1 MQQHPIYVINPN
13 SNSLVTAGLDAAV
26 ASLRLAGGPPITC
39 VTLVDG
45 PPGVQSQLDVDTAA
59 LSVHRFA
66 QAHKGQASAF
76 VVACFSD
83 PGLAVL
89 RESAGV
95 PVLGISESA
104 VLTALTMGQTFGV
117 IAILQGSIPRHLRNW
132 SAMGV
137 ASRCAGEIAI
147 GRGVSALADYPATLA
162 AMCDAGRRLRDER
175 GAQVLVMG
183 CAGMAQFRDPL
194 QEATG
199 LPVVEPTQ
207 AATAM
212 ALGRVQLGW

>member
-1 MQQHPIYVINPN
+1 MQHPIYIINPN
-13 SNSLVTAGLDAAV
+13 SDHAVTAGLDTAV
-26 ASLRLAGGPPITC
+26 APLRLAGGPPISC
-39 VTLVDG
+39 VTLADG

-66 QAHKGQASAF
+66 QLHQHKASAF

-83 PGLAVL
+83 PGLALL
-89 RESAGV
+89 RETVSV

-104 VLTALTMGQTFGV
+104 VLTALTMGQSFGV

-132 SAMGV
+132 HAMGV
-137 ASRCAGEIAI
+137 ASRCAGEVAI
-147 GRGVSALADYPATLA
+147 GRSVSALGDHDATLT
-162 AMCDAGRRLRDER
+162 AMCEAGRRLRDER

-183 CAGMAQFRDPL
+183 CAGMAAFREPL
-194 QEATG
+194 QQAIG

>member
-1 MQQHPIYVINPN
+1 MPNPIYVINPN
-13 SNSLVTAGLDAAV
+13 SDTAVTAGLDAAV
-26 ASLRLAGGPPITC
+26 APLRLAGGPPIEC
-39 VTLVDG
+39 VTLADG
-45 PPGVQSQLDVDTAA
+45 PRGVQTQLDVDTAA

-66 QAHKGQASAF
+66 VDHQGHASAF
-76 VVACFSD
+76 VIACFSD
-83 PGLAVL
+83 PGLQLL
-89 RESAGV
+89 RETVGV

-104 VLTALTMGQTFGV
+104 VLTALTLGQTFGV
-117 IAILQGSIPRHLRNW
+117 IAILQGSIPRHLRSW

-137 ASRCAGEIAI
+137 AGRCAGEVAI
-147 GRGVSALADYPATLA
+147 GRGVSALADRPATLQ

-183 CAGMAQFRDPL
+183 CAGMAPFREPV
-194 QEATG
+194 QQATG

>member
-1 MQQHPIYVINPN
+1 MQDPIYVINPN
-13 SNSLVTAGLDAAV
+13 SDSAVTAGLDEAV
-26 ASLRLAGGPPITC
+26 APLRLAGGPPITC
-39 VTLVDG
+39 VTLPDG

-59 LSVHRFA
+59 LSVHRFTE
-66 QAHKGQASAF
+66 AHKGRASAF
-76 VVACFSD
+76 VLACFSD
-83 PGLAVL
+83 PGLAVV
-89 RESAGV
+89 RENAGV

-104 VLTALTMGQTFGV
+104 VLTALTLGQMFGV

-132 SAMGV
+132 GAMGV

-147 GRGVSALADYPATLA
+147 GRGVSALADRVATLA

-175 GAQVLVMG
+175 GAHVLVMG
-183 CAGMAQFRDPL
+183 CAGMAPFREPL
-194 QEATG
+194 QDAVG

>member
-1 MQQHPIYVINPN
+1 MQHPIYVINPN
-13 SNSLVTAGLDAAV
+13 SDSAVTAGLDTAV
-26 ASLRLAGGPPITC
+26 APLRLAGGPAITC
-39 VTLVDG
+39 VTLADG

-66 QAHKGQASAF
+66 QMHKDQASAF

-83 PGLAVL
+83 PGLALL
-89 RESAGV
+89 RESVRV

-104 VLTALTMGQTFGV
+104 VLTALSLGQTFGV
-117 IAILQGSIPRHLRNW
+117 IAMLQGAIARHLRNW

-137 ASRCAGEIAI
+137 LSRCAGEIAI
-147 GRGVSALADYPATLA
+147 GRGVAALADRPATLA

-183 CAGMAQFRDPL
+183 CAGMAPFREPL
-194 QEATG
+194 QQAIG